1 MSRINQATVA
11 ALAAFAILALAACN
25 TGGVGTATGT
35 PGSSPAAS
43 PAGTASPPASAE
55 PSAAASPSGS
65 GLNQAFLQ
73 FEEQGGSGITGGA
86 ILTDLGDGT
95 TAVTIGV
102 VAAGI
107 TEPMPANIVSGTCD
121 SPGGAAASPAASA
134 GASPSAAASLE
145 PGSTVKLG
153 DLTAGASNTVVEM
166 TLDELTSTP
175 NAIVIY
181 TSAADD
187 TIVACANVEK

>member
-11 ALAAFAILALAACN
+11 ALALFAILALAACN

-43 PAGTASPPASAE
+43 SAGSASPPASAE

-107 TEPMPANIVSGTCD
+107 TEPMPANIVAGTCD
-121 SPGGAAASPAASA
+121 SPGAAASPAASA
-134 GASPSAAASLE
+134 GASPSTAASLE

-166 TLDELTSTP
+166 SLDELTATP

-187 TIVACANVEK
+187 TIVACANVER